1 MTRSSTNS
9 SRAEMILRA
18 KKIEKQNAKSKLVIE
33 KQLRKSATQESNL
46 SGMIAELPDS
56 DDEEVVIGDNKEDNN
71 SQLIPTSQISQRPSQ
86 NSLMTDEE
94 VFENKNGTIVQ
105 EMTDDEEEE
114 IISEH
119 DDEAI
124 GNSNEDNSLE
134 NIEKMEQKV
143 QHVFKKL
150 QKSPFEHLHIF

>member
-1 MTRSSTNS
+1 MG
-9 SRAEMILRA
+9 
-18 KKIEKQNAKSKLVIE
+18 
-33 KQLRKSATQESNL
+33 

-56 DDEEVVIGDNKEDNN
+56 DEEVEVIGDNKEGDN

-94 VFENKNGTIVQ
+94 VFENKNGTVVQ

-124 GNSNEDNSLE
+124 GNSNEDNIME

-143 QHVFKKL
+143 QNN
-150 QKSPFEHLHIF
+150 QEISEDE